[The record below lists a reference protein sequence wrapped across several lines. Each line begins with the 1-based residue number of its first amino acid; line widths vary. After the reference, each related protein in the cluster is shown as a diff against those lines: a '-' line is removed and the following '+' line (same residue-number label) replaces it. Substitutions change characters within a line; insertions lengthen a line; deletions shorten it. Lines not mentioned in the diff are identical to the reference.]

1 MSVVQLISEFVGK
14 LLLSVTV
21 LDCASSSTTL
31 TDVVPRSM
39 PRTKSA
45 EQLSDVAMT
54 SKEITTFVQSE
65 ENVQNMSFICHLL
78 HRKINCS
85 LVVHDPI

>member
-14 LLLSVTV
+14 LLLSVTL
-21 LDCASSSTTL
+21 LDWASSSTTL

-39 PRTKSA
+39 PRTKSP
-45 EQLSDVAMT
+45 EQLCNVAMI

-65 ENVQNMSFICHLL
+65 ENVQYVSL
-78 HRKINCS
+78 HTKINCS
-85 LVVHDPI
+85 EFYYVVVDDPI